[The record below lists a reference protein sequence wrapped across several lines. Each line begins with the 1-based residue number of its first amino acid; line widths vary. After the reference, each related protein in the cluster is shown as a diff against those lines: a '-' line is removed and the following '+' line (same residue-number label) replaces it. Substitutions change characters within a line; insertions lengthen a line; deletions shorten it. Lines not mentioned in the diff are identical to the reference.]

1 MQTKQDNNRKIA
13 FLIVSCD
20 KYSDLWVPFFTLLDK
35 YWPEIYYKKYLLS
48 NSKEFSWPGVNQINI
63 GEDISYSDNLLKC
76 IDHID
81 EDWIL
86 LWLED
91 LFLSSPVN
99 TTKLD
104 RIISVFTKNESG
116 YLKIAPDMP
125 LSYTDDEIGELPKG
139 IKYRSAIGATLYH
152 RSTLKKLLSP
162 GFSAWDIDKSN
173 SSDSLDDPFYA
184 FSPESSKELPIKY
197 INTLIR
203 GKWSKT
209 SIKFLKKEGFIDIL
223 KNRDVESFYSW
234 FYAILFQFR
243 LSLFKYLRI
252 HWK

>member
-1 MQTKQDNNRKIA
+1 MKFKQDNNKKIA
-13 FLIVSCD
+13 FLVVSCD
-20 KYSDLWVPFFTLLDK
+20 KYSDLWAPFFTLLDK
-35 YWPEIYYKKYLLS
+35 YWPNINYKKYLLS
-48 NSKEFSWPGVNQINI
+48 NNKNFFWPGVNQINI

-76 IDHID
+76 IDNID
-81 EDWIL
+81 EEWIL

-91 LFLSSPVN
+91 LFLSRPVN
-99 TTKLD
+99 TAKLD

-152 RSTLKKLLSP
+152 KSTLRKLLSP

-173 SSDSLDDPFYA
+173 LSDSLSDPFYA
-184 FSPESSKELPIKY
+184 FSPESSKDLPIEY

-203 GKWSKT
+203 GKWSKP

-223 KNRDVESFYSW
+223 ENRDVESLYSW
-234 FYAILFQFR
+234 LYSVLYQFR
-243 LSLFKYLRI
+243 LSLFKYLRV
-252 HWK
+252 HWR